1 LNMENTLKGK
11 AVNES
16 RTTFTQLV
24 MPNDTNPLGNLMGG
38 NIMKWMDI
46 AGGICAAKHSGN
58 FVVTASVDNVSFK
71 SPVKVGDV
79 ITINA
84 QVTRAFSTS
93 VEVFIE
99 VFANT
104 MHSDIPV
111 KSNNAYFTFVAV
123 DSITFKPTQIRPVVP
138 VSEDEV
144 KRYEGAS
151 RRRELRLVLGGKMD
165 PKDAKDL
172 RQYFSEM
179 D

>member
-1 LNMENTLKGK
+1 MESSLKGK
-11 AVNES
+11 TVNES
-16 RTTFTQLV
+16 KTVFTQIV

-38 NIMKWMDI
+38 NLMRWMDI

-84 QVTRAFSTS
+84 QVTRVFNTS

-99 VFANT
+99 VFSTT
-104 MHSDIPV
+104 MPSDIPV
-111 KSNNAYFTFVAV
+111 KTNNAYFTFVAL
-123 DSITFKPTQIRPVVP
+123 DPLTFKPTPMRPVVP
-138 VSEDEV
+138 VSDDEV

-151 RRRELRLVLGGKMD
+151 RRRELRLILGGKMD
-165 PKDAKDL
+165 PKDATDL
-172 RQYFSEM
+172 RQFFR
-179 D
+179 DLD

>member
-1 LNMENTLKGK
+1 MENTIEGK
-11 AVNES
+11 TVNES
-16 RTTFTQLV
+16 KTTFTQLV
-24 MPNDTNPLGNLMGG
+24 MPNDANPLGNLMGG
-38 NIMKWMDI
+38 NLLRWMDI

-84 QVTRAFSTS
+84 QVTRAFNTS

-99 VFANT
+99 VCTTT
-104 MHSDIPV
+104 MPSDIPV
-111 KSNNAYFTFVAV
+111 KSNNAYLTFVAL
-123 DSITFKPTQIRPVVP
+123 DSKTFKPTPIRPVVP

-151 RRRELRLVLGGKMD
+151 RRRELRLILGGKMD
-165 PKDAKDL
+165 AKDAKDL
-172 RQYFSEM
+172 RDFFRNL

>member
-1 LNMENTLKGK
+1 MEKEIIGK
-11 AVNES
+11 IVS
-16 RTTFTQLV
+16 DSKTTFTQLV

-38 NIMKWMDI
+38 NIMRWMDI
-46 AGGICAAKHSGN
+46 TGGICAAKHAGN

-79 ITINA
+79 VTINA
-84 QVTRAFSTS
+84 QVTRAFKTS

-99 VFANT
+99 VFSTT
-104 MHSDIPV
+104 MPSNIPV
-111 KSNNAYFTFVAV
+111 KTNNAYFTFVAL
-123 DSITFKPTQIRPVVP
+123 DSKTFTPTQIPPVIP
-138 VSEDEV
+138 VTEDEV

-151 RRRELRLVLGGKMD
+151 RRREVRLILGGKMD

-172 RQYFSEM
+172 RELFKNI